1 MKIMTTG
8 NPVIQ
13 FDIIYNNN
21 FDHTLEEKHFVL
33 FITRLQKYKCVL
45 NYYNKVIADVKKMN
59 KYYLQ

>member
-8 NPVIQ
+8 NPVIH

-45 NYYNKVIADVKKMN
+45 NYYNKVKMSFSLLML
-59 KYYLQ
+59 KR